1 MSEDISLV
9 VASKGSKY
17 KLSPKEIIFKYIIYL
32 PLFILTLGIS
42 ITVAYIY
49 LRYQIPY
56 YSSSISLIIKDDKG
70 WYPQIQLHYYLT
82 IGNKHLSQRDNAK
95 LDSLAPD
102 SQPFKPDGNRS
113 CLSAKVKALQALRI
127 EQFFGEDLI
136 FTDDSLRQWHN
147 QLLSC
152 RLHVKELLGITI
164 SPTSH
169 PVRAAQQLLIVDR
182 SGVRGISPRTP

>member
-56 YSSSISLIIKDDKG
+56 YSSSISLIIKDDKTSKG
-70 WYPQIQLHYYLT
+70 
-82 IGNKHLSQRDNAK
+82 GAGGGGGGEA
-95 LDSLAPD
+95 LDDIVMFKSKINLANEIEIL
-102 SQPFKPDGNRS
+102 K
-113 CLSAKVKALQALRI
+113 SAT
-127 EQFFGEDLI
+127 LI
-136 FTDDSLRQWHN
+136 
-147 QLLSC
+147 
-152 RLHVKELLGITI
+152 
-164 SPTSH
+164 
-169 PVRAAQQLLIVDR
+169 
-182 SGVRGISPRTP
+182 